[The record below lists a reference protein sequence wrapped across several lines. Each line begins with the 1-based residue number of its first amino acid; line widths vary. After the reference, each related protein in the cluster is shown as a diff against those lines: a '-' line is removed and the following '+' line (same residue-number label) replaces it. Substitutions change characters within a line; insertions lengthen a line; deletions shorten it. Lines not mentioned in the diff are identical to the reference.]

1 MPELLRSA
9 ELALKKNGQDIQQ
22 LKKLSDV
29 IIGSL
34 VENLGKVGIHLLVAP
49 PLALACFKKFRAFW
63 SLMFNSCADWQAGE
77 SMART
82 LGRRSV
88 LFCQLCGAWRGSSEF
103 QYL

>member
-34 VENLGKVGIHLLVAP
+34 VENLGKVGLKLLGP
-49 PLALACFKKFRAFW
+49 SLLALKISRHFVSRCSIVALIGK
-63 SLMFNSCADWQAGE
+63 L
-77 SMART
+77 
-82 LGRRSV
+82 RRS
-88 LFCQLCGAWRGSSEF
+88 LREL
-103 QYL
+103 